1 MLARLPAPL
10 RGVLTASILGLNT
23 LIVASCLVPPALMK
37 LLVPA
42 KVVRRVCDR
51 LMNALASGWVGVNNA
66 WIGAVSPQPWDVQGV
81 DQLHERGWY
90 LVSSNHQSW
99 VDILV
104 LQRIFHGHIPF
115 LKFFLKQELIWV
127 PVIGLAWWAL
137 DFPFMK
143 RGKGS
148 GARQNDLKTTR
159 EACEKFKL
167 IPTTVINFVEGTR
180 FTPAKKAA
188 QQSPYRHLL
197 KPKIGGL
204 GIALAAM
211 GEQFEAL
218 LDVTIVYPQGTPIF
232 WHLLCGQIDAVT
244 VRVQQREIPA
254 EVLGGDPIGDKAYR
268 QRIGAWVDEQWS
280 DKDRLIDESAA
291 RRARTRHDISPPG
304 RLRPVVGGFGCDG
317 RPSAGT
323 YRVRL
328 SARVARPGA
337 CGTVRVRCARGIQ
350 RGKAGPGQ
358 DRDASLS
365 TVGCAD
371 SPAVLAPMAWRTT
384 RCAH

>member
-1 MLARLPAPL
+1 MLRHLPAPL
-10 RGVLTASILGLNT
+10 RGALTATILGLNT
-23 LIVASCLVPPALMK
+23 LVIASSLVPPALAK
-37 LLVPA
+37 LLLPF
-42 KVVRRVCDR
+42 KPVRRGCDR
-51 LMNALASGWVGVNNA
+51 LMNALASRWVANNNA
-66 WIGAVSPQPWDVQGV
+66 WIAAVQPAAVWDVQGV
-81 DQLHERGWY
+81 DGLHARGWY

-148 GARQNDLKTTR
+148 GAKQNDLKTTR

-180 FTPAKKAA
+180 FTPAKQAA

-218 LDVTIVYPQGTPIF
+218 LDVTIVYPQGTPTF

-254 EVLGGDPIGDKAYR
+254 TVLGSDPVLDKAYR
-268 QRIGAWVDEQWS
+268 QRIGQWVDGQWR
-280 DKDRLIDESAA
+280 DKDALIDTLLPTRSAA
-291 RRARTRHDISPPG
+291 QP
-304 RLRPVVGGFGCDG
+304 
-317 RPSAGT
+317 
-323 YRVRL
+323 
-328 SARVARPGA
+328 
-337 CGTVRVRCARGIQ
+337 
-350 RGKAGPGQ
+350 
-358 DRDASLS
+358 
-365 TVGCAD
+365 
-371 SPAVLAPMAWRTT
+371 
-384 RCAH
+384 

>member
-1 MLARLPAPL
+1 MLSHLPAPL
-10 RGVLTASILGLNT
+10 RGTLAATLLGLNT
-23 LIVASCLVPPALMK
+23 LLIAFSLVPPALAK
-37 LLVPA
+37 LLLPA
-42 KVVRRVCDR
+42 KAVRRVCDR
-51 LMNALASGWVGVNNA
+51 LMNALASRWVANNNA
-66 WIGAVSPQPWDVQGV
+66 WIAAVQPAAAWDVQGV
-81 DQLHERGWY
+81 DGLHARGWY

-104 LQRIFHGHIPF
+104 LQRIFHGHVPF

-148 GARQNDLKTTR
+148 GARQDDMKTTR

-180 FTPAKKAA
+180 FTPAKQAA

-218 LDVTIVYPQGTPIF
+218 LDVTIVYPHGTPTF
-232 WHLLCGQIDAVT
+232 WQLLCGQIDAVT
-244 VRVQQREIPA
+244 VRVVQRAIPA
-254 EVLGGDPIGDKAYR
+254 EVLGGDPLNDKAYR
-268 QRIGAWVDEQWS
+268 QRIGQWVDGQWR
-280 DKDRLIDESAA
+280 DKDRLIDALLPPAAA
-291 RRARTRHDISPPG
+291 R
-304 RLRPVVGGFGCDG
+304 
-317 RPSAGT
+317 
-323 YRVRL
+323 
-328 SARVARPGA
+328 
-337 CGTVRVRCARGIQ
+337 
-350 RGKAGPGQ
+350 
-358 DRDASLS
+358 
-365 TVGCAD
+365 
-371 SPAVLAPMAWRTT
+371 
-384 RCAH
+384 

>member
-1 MLARLPAPL
+1 MLRHLPAPL
-10 RGVLTASILGLNT
+10 RGAITATLLGLNT
-23 LIVASCLVPPALMK
+23 LFISLSLVPPALAK
-37 LLVPA
+37 LLLPF
-42 KVVRRVCDR
+42 KPVRRVCDR
-51 LMNALASGWVGVNNA
+51 LMNALASRWVANNNA
-66 WIGAVSPQPWDVQGV
+66 WIAAVQPAARWDVQGV
-81 DQLHERGWY
+81 DGLHARGWY

-148 GARQNDLKTTR
+148 GAKQNDLKTTR

-180 FTPAKKAA
+180 FTPAKQAA

-218 LDVTIVYPQGTPIF
+218 LDVTIVYPQGTPTF
-232 WHLLCGQIDAVT
+232 WQLLCGQIDAVT
-244 VRVQQREIPA
+244 VRVQQRDIPA
-254 EVLGGDPIGDKAYR
+254 TVLGSDPVRDKAYR
-268 QRIGAWVDEQWS
+268 QRLGQWVDGQWR
-280 DKDRLIDESAA
+280 DKDALID
-291 RRARTRHDISPPG
+291 TLLPPG
-304 RLRPVVGGFGCDG
+304 AATRP
-317 RPSAGT
+317 
-323 YRVRL
+323 
-328 SARVARPGA
+328 
-337 CGTVRVRCARGIQ
+337 
-350 RGKAGPGQ
+350 
-358 DRDASLS
+358 
-365 TVGCAD
+365 
-371 SPAVLAPMAWRTT
+371 
-384 RCAH
+384 

>member
-1 MLARLPAPL
+1 MLSRLPAPL
-10 RGVLTASILGLNT
+10 RGAISATILALNT
-23 LIVASCLVPPALMK
+23 LIVALSLVPPALLK

-42 KVVRRVCDR
+42 KAVRRVCDR
-51 LMNALASGWVGVNNA
+51 LMNGLASLWVANNNA
-66 WIGAVSPQPWDVQGV
+66 WIAAVRPVAWDVQGV
-81 DQLHERGWY
+81 QGLHERGWY

-180 FTPAKKAA
+180 FTPAKQAA

-218 LDVTIVYPQGTPIF
+218 LDVTIVYPHGTPTF
-232 WHLLCGQIDAVT
+232 WHLLCGEIDAVT
-244 VRVQQREIPA
+244 VRVQQRAIPA
-254 EVLGGDPIGDKAYR
+254 GVLGGDPVNDKAYR
-268 QRIGAWVDEQWS
+268 QRIGAWVDQQWI
-280 DKDRLIDESAA
+280 DKDRMIDTLLDGA
-291 RRARTRHDISPPG
+291 
-304 RLRPVVGGFGCDG
+304 RPV
-317 RPSAGT
+317 REA
-323 YRVRL
+323 
-328 SARVARPGA
+328 
-337 CGTVRVRCARGIQ
+337 
-350 RGKAGPGQ
+350 
-358 DRDASLS
+358 
-365 TVGCAD
+365 
-371 SPAVLAPMAWRTT
+371 
-384 RCAH
+384 

>member
-1 MLARLPAPL
+1 MLARLPSVV
-10 RGVLTASILGLNT
+10 RGSVTGLTLVLNT
-23 LIVASCLVPPALMK
+23 LVVSSCMVLPALVK

-42 KVVRRVCDR
+42 PALRRACDR
-51 LMNALASGWVGVNNA
+51 VLNGLASTWVRVNNA
-66 WIGAVSPQPWDVQGV
+66 WIAAVRPGAWEVQGV
-81 DQLHERGWY
+81 ENLHPRGWY
-90 LVSSNHQSW
+90 LVSCNHQSW

-104 LQRIFHGHIPF
+104 LQRVFHGHIPF

-167 IPTTVINFVEGTR
+167 IPTSVINFVEGTR
-180 FTPAKKAA
+180 RTPAKQAA

-218 LDVTIVYPQGTPIF
+218 LDVTIVYPGGTPTF
-232 WHLLCGQIDAVT
+232 WQLLCGEIDAVR
-244 VRVQQREIPA
+244 VRVVQRAIPP

-268 QRIGAWVDEQWS
+268 LRISAWVEAQWS
-280 DKDRLIDESAA
+280 EKDRLIDEL
-291 RRARTRHDISPPG
+291 
-304 RLRPVVGGFGCDG
+304 LRD
-317 RPSAGT
+317 
-323 YRVRL
+323 
-328 SARVARPGA
+328 
-337 CGTVRVRCARGIQ
+337 
-350 RGKAGPGQ
+350 
-358 DRDASLS
+358 
-365 TVGCAD
+365 
-371 SPAVLAPMAWRTT
+371 
-384 RCAH
+384 